1 MTQNDMNFVQEA
13 LSMKCSVLLNEIA
26 ENNNRKYEAQET
38 TKTTKKG
45 ETK

>member
-1 MTQNDMNFVQEA
+1 MTQNDMNFIQEA
-13 LSMKCSVLLNEIA
+13 LTLKCGVLLREIA
-26 ENNNRKYEAQET
+26 DNNNKLVEET

>member
-13 LSMKCSVLLNEIA
+13 LTLKCSVLLREIA
-26 ENNNRKYEAQET
+26 DNNNKLVTET
-38 TKTTKKG
+38 PKTTKKG

>member
-13 LSMKCSVLLNEIA
+13 LSMKCSVLLREIA
-26 ENNNRKYEAQET
+26 DNNNNKLVAET